1 MSTQKLS
8 RAVAVLTILAATPF
22 MLATRASAQQE
33 KVLHSFNST
42 SKVGTNPDSPL
53 IFDSA
58 GNLYGTTGLGGA
70 YNGGSLFELT
80 PAAGGRWTIKVLH
93 EFGNGTDGK
102 TPYGNLIFDAAG
114 NLYGVTAFGGPN
126 SGGTAFELSPQA
138 GGIWR
143 ETILHSFNSSAT
155 DGNSPTGGLVFG
167 VSSNLYGT
175 TNGGGAD
182 NTGIVFALSPAAG
195 GTWTE
200 TILHSF
206 GNNSTPDG
214 QQPYLVQ
221 LVIDVAGN
229 LYGTTEYG
237 GAFKSGTVF
246 EISPA
251 AGGSWTESVLHSFNP
266 ATTEGYSPSSGLTV
280 DASGNL
286 YGTAYFGGANNA
298 GSLFKLSPLPGGG
311 WKETAIYDF
320 KNDGIDGRNPAA
332 SLIIDKAGHLYGT
345 AFFGGAYGYGAAFE
359 LTRKAGGGWTE
370 KQLHSFNN
378 NGSDAYYPFVP
389 LTLSSAGILFGTT
402 NGGGLYSAGTI
413 FEIKP

>member
-1 MSTQKLS
+1 MSPQRLS

-42 SKVGTNPDSPL
+42 SKIGTNPDSPL

-80 PAAGGRWTIKVLH
+80 PVAGGRWTIKVLH

-114 NLYGVTAFGGPN
+114 NLYGVTAFGGPS

-138 GGIWR
+138 GGTWR
-143 ETILHSFNSSAT
+143 ETILHSFNSSTT
-155 DGNSPTGGLVFG
+155 DGNSPTGGLVFD
-167 VSSNLYGT
+167 VSGNLYGT

-182 NTGIVFALSPAAG
+182 NTGTVFALSPAGG

-221 LVIDVAGN
+221 LVIDAAGN

-237 GAFKSGTVF
+237 GAYKNGTVMAPL
-246 EISPA
+246 ISAARTMPA
-251 AGGSWTESVLHSFNP
+251 HYSNCRPYLEEAGRRRRFTISRTTWSTGETLLPVSLSTRRAISTALHSLAAP
-266 ATTEGYSPSSGLTV
+266 MAMERRSS
-280 DASGNL
+280 
-286 YGTAYFGGANNA
+286 
-298 GSLFKLSPLPGGG
+298 
-311 WKETAIYDF
+311 
-320 KNDGIDGRNPAA
+320 
-332 SLIIDKAGHLYGT
+332 
-345 AFFGGAYGYGAAFE
+345 
-359 LTRKAGGGWTE
+359 
-370 KQLHSFNN
+370 
-378 NGSDAYYPFVP
+378 
-389 LTLSSAGILFGTT
+389 
-402 NGGGLYSAGTI
+402 
-413 FEIKP
+413 